1 MIDSL
6 AKIRYQIK
14 KFVIDFLSL
23 KKFFISD
30 VRDSLRI
37 MMIHDTPKKD
47 HYIYEKQIEFLLL
60 NGWKLLDPKKFIKN
74 KIKKKKI
81 IGKNLVITFDD
92 GLKSNMGLAEKLK
105 NKFGIKSIFFVPYSF
120 VNMKKT
126 KDIKKFCVNK
136 LNIFKKK
143 YYNLNLNLKDLRKLI
158 LDGHVIGSHTIN
170 HLNLKNIVDIK
181 QLKNEI
187 AGSKRLLTK
196 LTGKKINVFAFTFG
210 SLKDINKKSLKIS
223 LNNYDLVFSGIR
235 GNNIKN
241 NRILFR
247 DEINGSYSKY
257 MCQSLL
263 SGNIDFLYSS
273 KRKKLLKMSQ

>member
-1 MIDSL
+1 MINLL

-14 KFVIDFLSL
+14 KFVIEFLNL

-30 VRDSLRI
+30 VEDSLRI

-60 NGWKLLDPKKFIKN
+60 NGWRPLDPKKFIEN

-92 GLKSNMGLAEKLK
+92 GLKSNKNLAEKLK
-105 NKFGIKSIFFVPYSF
+105 NKFGIKSIFFIPYSF
-120 VNMKKT
+120 VNIKKT
-126 KDIKKFCVNK
+126 KDIKKFCLNK
-136 LNIFKKK
+136 LNILKKK
-143 YYNLNLNLKDLRKLI
+143 YYNLNLNFKDLKKLV

-196 LTGKKINVFAFTFG
+196 LTGKKINIFAFTFG
-210 SLKDINKKSLKIS
+210 TLNDIDKKSLKIS
-223 LNNYDLVFSGIR
+223 LDNYDLIFSGIR

-247 DEINGSYSKY
+247 DEINGNYSKY

-273 KRKKLLKMSQ
+273 ERKKLLKMSQ